1 MRNLTRRGPR
11 PRRKGGGPAL
21 AGDLLAALLAALGGG
36 AERAR
41 LSLLWQNWEQV
52 MGPELAPL
60 ALPLGHHKDMLLI
73 GAEDA
78 MLMQELHLMSG
89 EILERVNAFM
99 ENPFF
104 TSVKV
109 TLVLGKN
116 VLNTAAPPSPTEE
129 TSRGEQSDAQPSG
142 LSGPAVPFWRAWIP
156 PRPWPAAMRV
166 LPANRPTAR
175 LRTRPK
181 KTQQAETARQLLL
194 FRQLKQDFKGDAL
207 KPQCE
212 KQRRAQRSGIGF
224 RRNGA
229 SGAGV
234 ALPAAFGAA

>member
-129 TSRGEQSDAQPSG
+129 TSRGEQSDAQPTLRPVRPSG
-142 LSGPAVPFWRAWIP
+142 SFLAGMDPASPV
-156 PRPWPAAMRV
+156 
-166 LPANRPTAR
+166 AR
-175 LRTRPK
+175 CYARFAGK
-181 KTQQAETARQLLL
+181 QADGT
-194 FRQLKQDFKGDAL
+194 
-207 KPQCE
+207 PQNPSQE
-212 KQRRAQRSGIGF
+212 NATS
-224 RRNGA
+224 
-229 SGAGV
+229 
-234 ALPAAFGAA
+234 